1 MNLLK
6 LLNPF
11 KKKVQKPK
19 ISQEAKE
26 SFAKIILDKK
36 NEFENK
42 VKKHKSK
49 ESAEIQGNTLKIG
62 DKVICR
68 SNEPYPIMVGK
79 IIEFWDNE
87 GKWETVVPVV
97 RNNRNG
103 KKFNVHGIVR
113 PYSHELMDTLRSMK
127 PLEQWNY
134 LVPEDVRY
142 SEEEMKRKEEAF
154 EKREKFLP
162 KKK

>member
-11 KKKVQKPK
+11 SKKEKKAKV
-19 ISQEAKE
+19 SQEVKE
-26 SFAKIILDKK
+26 SFVKVISDVK
-36 NEFENK
+36 NKK
-42 VKKHKSK
+42 VKKYKSK
-49 ESAEIQGNTLKIG
+49 ESSEIQGNLLKIG

-79 IIEFWDNE
+79 IVEFWDNE
-87 GKWETVVPVV
+87 GKWETVIPVV

-113 PYSHELMDTLRSMK
+113 PYSDELMDTLRPLK

-134 LVPEDVRY
+134 FVPEEVRY
-142 SEEEMKRKEEAF
+142 TEEQMKRKEEAF
-154 EKREKFLP
+154 EKREKSLP